1 MAGRE
6 EIRLM
11 RPPKARNYRE
21 ILKQL
26 ENEGTIGVRST
37 KGKRRAGTFAEHV
50 LVHFPVGVHIG
61 N

>member
-1 MAGRE
+1 MAERE
-6 EIRLM
+6 EIRLR
-11 RPPKARNYRE
+11 RPLSARDYRE

-26 ENEGTIGVRST
+26 ENEGTIDMRST

-50 LVHFPVGVHIG
+50 LIRFPVGVQIG